1 MVRTITLSVGDGL
14 KDMSDT
20 EIMTVLQDAIA
31 DANDSKR
38 QEKEKEWRD
47 KKDIEEIEEEI
58 LKNSSVYNNL
68 TLMKSNED

>member
-1 MVRTITLSVGDGL
+1 VRTITLSVGDGL

-38 QEKEKEWRD
+38 QEKEWRD